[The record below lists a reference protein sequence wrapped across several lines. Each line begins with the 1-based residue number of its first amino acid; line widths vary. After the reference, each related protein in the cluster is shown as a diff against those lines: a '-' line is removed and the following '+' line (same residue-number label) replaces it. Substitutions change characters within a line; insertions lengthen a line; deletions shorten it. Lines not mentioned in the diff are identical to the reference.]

1 MGCNCAIPYFRVYES
16 SLYYLSFSSVFSLIL
31 SFLPF
36 LREFLMDT
44 SHSPC
49 AFSCDFVKKGNSN
62 KLRLFYNFLRLVSS
76 TIISGGITSHVSLAR
91 SLNSFVLPAHEVD
104 VSSAPLLGRLCALLE
119 KIPADYRLSL
129 SRFNLKCLENCF
141 YL

>member
-1 MGCNCAIPYFRVYES
+1 MDSCNWPQR
-16 SLYYLSFSSVFSLIL
+16 
-31 SFLPF
+31 
-36 LREFLMDT
+36 
-44 SHSPC
+44 
-49 AFSCDFVKKGNSN
+49 FVKRVTLI
-62 KLRLFYNFLRLVSS
+62 KLRPFYNLLRLVPS

-91 SLNSFVLPAHEVD
+91 SLNSFVLPVLEVD
-104 VSSAPLLGRLCALLE
+104 VRSAPLLGRLCALLE